1 MAEGEEL
8 SAADFRQSLS
18 PSSPESVHPS
28 LSPTGSS
35 SESVCSSLSPTG
47 SSPTLEELERAAIAA
62 SIQKHAGNLSLVA
75 KELGISRGAL
85 YRKIEKHGL

>member
-8 SAADFRQSLS
+8 TAADFRQSLS
-18 PSSPESVHPS
+18 PSS
-28 LSPTGSS
+28 
-35 SESVCSSLSPTG
+35 SESVCPSVFPTG
-47 SSPTLEELERAAIAA
+47 PSPTLEELERAAIAA

-75 KELGISRGAL
+75 KELGISRGDL

>member
-8 SAADFRQSLS
+8 TAADFRQSLS
-18 PSSPESVHPS
+18 PSSHESVFPS
-28 LSPTGSS
+28 VSPTG
-35 SESVCSSLSPTG
+35 P
-47 SSPTLEELERAAIAA
+47 SPTLEELERAAIAA

>member
-1 MAEGEEL
+1 MITLPLQGERGGGL
-8 SAADFRQSLS
+8 
-18 PSSPESVHPS
+18 
-28 LSPTGSS
+28 
-35 SESVCSSLSPTG
+35 
-47 SSPTLEELERAAIAA
+47 LEELERAAIAA

>member
-1 MAEGEEL
+1 MAEGEQL
-8 SAADFRQSLS
+8 TAADFQQSS
-18 PSSPESVHPS
+18 FENDSSFAIRHSSFSPAAPSS
-28 LSPTGSS
+28 
-35 SESVCSSLSPTG
+35 
-47 SSPTLEELERAAIAA
+47 TLEELERNAIAA